1 MLKHLNGIRYQLM
14 RTELYIIYFSL
25 LIISLVLF
33 FTYSVIQPEWLTVE
47 AIFLLLIVTVVIM
60 TPIGLYI
67 IYKKT
72 KELKDRIQTFSIF
85 LSTLSEGKYGARL
98 VLSNNDEAL
107 DELDTFALELND
119 LANKMKTQVSALQRL
134 ADEKS
139 EFAQQAHI
147 AATMEERQRLAR
159 DLHDAV
165 SQQLFALTMMSQA
178 TVKLIEKDAVQA
190 KVQIEEI
197 AEMAL
202 QAQNEMRALLLH
214 LRPIYLSGETLKE
227 GLVRLIEDLK
237 KKCTL
242 TFDVEIDDAIELSQA
257 KEEHIFRMTQEAL
270 SNILRHANAS
280 NVHLLMKERADEVF
294 IHINDDGVGFEV
306 HTQLEN
312 RTSYGLKTMKERCE
326 EIGGTFRIRSKKGEG
341 TYIDIRIPK

>member
-1 MLKHLNGIRYQLM
+1 MLKQLKGIRFQLM
-14 RTELYIIYFSL
+14 LTELYIIYFSL

-33 FTYSVIQPEWLTVE
+33 FTFSVFEPEWLTVE
-47 AIFLLLIVTVVIM
+47 AIFLLLGVTILIM
-60 TPIGLYI
+60 TPIGLYV

-72 KELKDRIQTFSIF
+72 REIKERIQTFSIF
-85 LSTLSEGKYGARL
+85 LSALSEGKYSARL
-98 VLSNNDEAL
+98 VLSEDGPR

-119 LANKMKTQVSALQRL
+119 LAEKMKTQVNALQRL

-139 EFAQQAHI
+139 EFAQQAHL

-165 SQQLFALTMMSQA
+165 SQQLFALAMMSQA
-178 TVKLIEKDAVQA
+178 TVKLIDKDQSQA
-190 KVQIEEI
+190 KAQIVEI
-197 AEMAL
+197 SEMAL

-227 GLVRLIEDLK
+227 GLIRLIDDLK

-242 TFDVEIDDAIELSQA
+242 SFKVEIDELDELSQA
-257 KEEHIFRMTQEAL
+257 KEEHIFRMIQEAL
-270 SNILRHANAS
+270 SNILRHANAQNVQVILKNRS
-280 NVHLLMKERADEVF
+280 NEVY
-294 IHINDDGVGFEV
+294 IHINDDGVGFDIDEKF
-306 HTQLEN
+306 N
-312 RTSYGLKTMKERCE
+312 NKTSYGLKTMQERSE

-341 TYIDIRIPK
+341 TYIEVRIPK